1 MNIGQM
7 MQQAKEMQAKMEEL
21 QEKLNEKEVQG
32 QSGGGMVQVT
42 VTGKGDLK
50 SLKIA
55 PSAVDLEEVEML
67 EDLIVAAVND
77 GKARADEK
85 VQEETQKMM
94 ADMGIPAGLMGGGG
108 LPF

>member
-21 QEKLNEKEVQG
+21 QGKLNEKEVHG
-32 QSGGGMVQVT
+32 QSGGGMIQVV

-50 SLKIA
+50 SIKIA
-55 PSAVDLEEVEML
+55 PSVVDASDVEML

-77 GKARADEK
+77 GKSRADETI
-85 VQEETQKMM
+85 QEETQKLM
-94 ADMGIPAGLMGGGG
+94 ADMGVPAGLMDGGGM
-108 LPF
+108 PF